1 MDMKESRQILPL
13 HNLQKG
19 VQQDSQAVVPK
30 DGSTTNSQVLLKD
43 PSSANPLDYK
53 QTRSSETPNSRR
65 GFIIWGIRYGF
76 IIILVA
82 IILLTPILIFRQ
94 KLDTELA
101 HTQQYWYFICY
112 LFAWLEFTWIVG
124 CLFDIIILA
133 FPYIFRFFARCV
145 Q

>member
-13 HNLQKG
+13 HNSQKE
-19 VQQDSQAVVPK
+19 VQQDSQTVVLK
-30 DGSTTNSQVLLKD
+30 DGSTTSSQVKD
-43 PSSANPLDYK
+43 PSSANLLDYK
-53 QTRSSETPNSRR
+53 QTRSSETPNCRR
-65 GFIIWGIRYGF
+65 GFIIWGIRYGL

-82 IILLTPILIFRQ
+82 IILLIPILIFRQ

-133 FPYIFRFFARCV
+133 FPYIFRFFAGCV